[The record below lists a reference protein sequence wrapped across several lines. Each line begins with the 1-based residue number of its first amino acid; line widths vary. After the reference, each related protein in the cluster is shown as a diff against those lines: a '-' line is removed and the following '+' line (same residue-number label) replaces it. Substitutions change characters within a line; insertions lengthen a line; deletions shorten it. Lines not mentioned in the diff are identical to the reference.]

1 MFLKKV
7 RTSCLHPYRFFN
19 KSTQSYMIAPCG
31 KCIGCSNSRAVSND
45 LSIQSHASKY
55 KFTAFITL
63 TFDMSSMPLA
73 TLFDVGDITY
83 LVDYINYDVI
93 LGEYPLMSESEKVSL
108 YNKVQPLN
116 GKHFPVNTIPYLDY
130 NTVRLFLVSLRQ
142 RIKQKRL
149 KCFTTLI
156 DSATGEIKQSYTYIN
171 NKYSTDEKIT
181 YYLVGEYGTKS
192 LRPHFHILVFFDEL
206 QTLQALRYHLP
217 KVWTYGRTDFQIA
230 TGSASSYVASY
241 VSNNSLLPPIYQS
254 KQIRPRAKHSLFFG
268 FRSMENHKQAIFPPT
283 TSTTLSYC
291 FSADGKS
298 KTCLFT
304 NSFINSIYPKTLG
317 FGTTSNRLL
326 LQRYTVYFKVVKSY
340 PYSSLLKASEH
351 IYWDICQGSYPQ
363 FLVDCGFNSS
373 DFDTRIH
380 GKYALTQSSIYRLLL
395 ISSKFI
401 NLCHTLNYT
410 YVDYLQ
416 LILDFYSKKSYIHL
430 RDLYQSLQDLSGS
443 SLYSDVLLD
452 YFSDPDS
459 VYSTKAS
466 YYPVLYNECVQTFNE
481 NIKHKTL
488 NDLINPI

>member
-31 KCIGCSNSRAVSND
+31 KCIGCCNSRAVSND

-73 TLFDVGDITY
+73 TLIDVGDITY
-83 LVDYINYDVI
+83 LVDYTDFDVV
-93 LGEYPLMSESEKVSL
+93 LGEYPLMDVNEKDSL
-108 YNKVQPLN
+108 YCKVQPLN
-116 GKHFPVNTIPYLDY
+116 GKQFPPNTLPYLDY
-130 NTVRLFLVSLRQ
+130 NSVRLFLISLRQ

-149 KCFTTLI
+149 KRFTTFI
-156 DSATGEIKQSYTYIN
+156 DPVTKELKQSYTYITN
-171 NKYSTDEKIT
+171 NYFTDEKIT

-192 LRPHFHILVFFDEL
+192 LRPHFHLLVFFDEL

-217 KVWTYGRTDFQIA
+217 KVWKNGRTDFQIA

-241 VSNNSLLPPIYQS
+241 VSNNSLLPSIYQS
-254 KQIRPRAKHSLFFG
+254 KQIRPHSKHSLFFG
-268 FRSMENHKQAIFPPT
+268 FRSMESHKQAIFPPT
-283 TSTTLSYC
+283 ALSTLSYS

-317 FGTTSNRLL
+317 FGSTSNRLL
-326 LQRYTVYFKVVKSY
+326 LQRYTVYLKVVKSY

-363 FLVDCGFNSS
+363 FLADCGFNLT
-373 DFDTRIH
+373 DFDIRIH
-380 GKYALTQSSIYRLLL
+380 GDYALTQSTIYRLLL
-395 ISSKFI
+395 VSSKFI
-401 NLCHTLNYT
+401 KLCNTLNYSF
-410 YVDYLQ
+410 VDYLQ
-416 LILDFYSKKSYIHL
+416 LILDFYSKKSYLHL
-430 RDLYQSLQDLSGS
+430 RELYQSLQDLSGS
-443 SLYSDVLLD
+443 FLYSDVLSD
-452 YFSDPDS
+452 YFTDPDS

-466 YYPVLYNECVQTFNE
+466 YYSALYNECVNTFNN

-488 NDLINPI
+488 NDLIKPI